1 MIERDEHQKRHD
13 RFLYVHGIHQ
23 QVMDTI
29 NLARDLVKVA
39 QDVPDQD
46 MRDRLTRILNY
57 SECWRQHEHLAE
69 ARDHL
74 VELHRQL
81 ESGWMLGFQMAKAL
95 KPAIELAQ
103 QGLELLELE
112 DTNLGGPAH

>member
-1 MIERDEHQKRHD
+1 MDRKEANQQHD
-13 RFLYVHGIHQ
+13 RFLHVHGIQQ

-39 QDVPDQD
+39 QDVPDQAN
-46 MRDRLTRILNY
+46 RDRLARILNY
-57 SECWRQHEHLAE
+57 SECWRDHEHLAE
-69 ARDHL
+69 AREHL
-74 VELHRQL
+74 VELQRQL
-81 ESGWMLGFQMAKAL
+81 ESGWLLGFQMAKAL

-112 DTNLGGPAH
+112 DANLDGPAH